1 MPRLDV
7 HAPPLHAP
15 DGCQLKETEERAAE
29 ACGSQKRSRTQAEEE
44 DGWVVSAVAA
54 YVTMELK
61 AYLLVELLDMMPMEG
76 AVSGEDEDSD
86 DEASDE
92 DEMDDGDD
100 GDQSEE
106 EDADDDEFF
115 FENF

>member
-1 MPRLDV
+1 M
-7 HAPPLHAP
+7 
-15 DGCQLKETEERAAE
+15 
-29 ACGSQKRSRTQAEEE
+29 
-44 DGWVVSAVAA
+44 AA